1 MASISRQI
9 PLFRRHVGREQTV
22 LIVIRCSRL
31 DRPLCGDHLMVLTRE
46 RLVVTIE
53 SRLLHR
59 PRIHLDAAISDL
71 RNVVWTADPRLESIE
86 LAATAPDSVREH
98 FLINVRNPGEV
109 WHLEAALGY
118 VFRPAR
124 LGMRKLSP
132 TAITSLTSLAA

>member
-1 MASISRQI
+1 MASISRQT
-9 PLFRRHVGREQTV
+9 PVFRRHVGREQTV
-22 LIVIRCSRL
+22 LIVTRCSRL
-31 DRPLCGDHLMVLTRE
+31 DRPLFGDHLMVLTKE
-46 RLVVTIE
+46 RLVITVE

-59 PRIHLDAAISDL
+59 PRIHLDAAATEL

-98 FLINVRNPGEV
+98 FLIKVRTPGEI
-109 WHLEAALGY
+109 WHLEAAFGY

-132 TAITSLTSLAA
+132 AAVTSLAA